1 MCHNFLL
8 GKKHRVIFENNRIV
22 EVKFW
27 GGKIPR
33 FQRLNDNT
41 IIEGTEWLNGAKKVV
56 LIEDSD
62 E

>member
-27 GGKIPR
+27 GGKIPC
-33 FQRLNDNT
+33 FQRLDDNT
-41 IIEGTEWLNGAKKVV
+41 IIEGTNGLMVLKK
-56 LIEDSD
+56 
-62 E
+62 